1 MGVTT
6 RCWDRRQPWHRAQVR
21 SGGLAIAAGHRRRG
35 RRVGG
40 WSLAGTRMRW
50 PGRRSTPSRSFRRRN
65 ASTVRRGSRVGA
77 AARAIDHSVSPSWT
91 ITVAA
96 GEPAGAADVA
106 MVAMVPAARP
116 ARKLNVTSAA
126 TTTRRRHRPRWVSRT
141 PLARA
146 PATVVRLMALGT
158 RRRLG
163 LGTPRGRTEAAVR
176 RSDGRPAV
184 GMLRRAGAG
193 AVRRRALCG
202 GADARAWSCRCRA
215 AVDIVNSRESF
226 IERVF
231 EPWTLYRGP
240 PTRTRHVRT
249 HV

>member
-1 MGVTT
+1 M
-6 RCWDRRQPWHRAQVR
+6 
-21 SGGLAIAAGHRRRG
+21 
-35 RRVGG
+35 
-40 WSLAGTRMRW
+40 AGTRMRW
-50 PGRRSTPSRSFRRRN
+50 PGRRSTPSRSFRRRS

-96 GEPAGAADVA
+96 REPAGAAGVA
-106 MVAMVPAARP
+106 KVAMVPAAWP

-126 TTTRRRHRPRWVSRT
+126 TSTRRRHRPRWVSRT
-141 PLARA
+141 PLAGA

-158 RRRLG
+158 RTRLG

-193 AVRRRALCG
+193 AVRRRALCRD
-202 GADARAWSCRCRA
+202 ADARAWSCRCRA
-215 AVDIVNSRESF
+215 AVDMATPESRSSNGCSTMDV
-226 IERVF
+226 IPRATDKNATRSNACLNPVPDRATVVRRRRRER
-231 EPWTLYRGP
+231 T
-240 PTRTRHVRT
+240 
-249 HV
+249 